1 MTKRQA
7 KEKAKANRVW
17 FNMNTGTRTHK
28 SKKDYHRKKDW
39 RNWQKDY

>member
-17 FNMNTGTRTHK
+17 FDMNTGTRTHK
-28 SKKDYHRKKDW
+28 SKKDYRRKKNW
-39 RNWQKDY
+39 RDWQKDY